1 MNKFSLIISSYLL
14 LVLVA
19 SPVLAVTSNNN
30 QSGNSQAVPQQLNN
44 ANQTHA
50 ATMNQAEETNIRVQ
64 EQTTTQEAVQQQIKA
79 QERVAAVHAL
89 RLQRRFEFYYQRLSD
104 IGDKLATRLQTLA
117 NEGKDVTAAQ
127 ANLTNALML
136 LEEAKEQA
144 DASIAKFNSID
155 PEQYQAQRQL
165 ALQARDEA
173 QLARLSFQQV
183 LIQLRQTVQLA
194 MTTN

>member
-19 SPVLAVTSNNN
+19 SPVLAVTSNNS
-30 QSGNSQAVPQQLNN
+30 QSENSQAVPQQLNN

-117 NEGKDVTAAQ
+117 NEGRDVTAAQ

-155 PEQYQAQRQL
+155 PEQYQAQRHL

-183 LIQLRQTVQLA
+183 LTQLRQTVQLA

>member
-19 SPVLAVTSNNN
+19 SPVLAVTSNNS
-30 QSGNSQAVPQQLNN
+30 QSENSQAVPQQLNN

-155 PEQYQAQRQL
+155 PEQYQAQRHL

-183 LIQLRQTVQLA
+183 LTQLRQTVQLA